1 MSQNSTNSDHQE
13 IDLTMISNKIN
24 GFFSGIGSSIYRS
37 IQFFKRN
44 LFITGILF
52 VSGAGLGIY
61 LDSNNETYDS
71 KIIVR
76 PNFGSTEY
84 LYNKIDLLSSKI
96 KNQDTIFL
104 KSIGIKDPKSI
115 KVIEIEPV
123 IDIYSLVNY
132 NEKNV
137 TVTTN
142 TLNFELLKLLA
153 EDGDV
158 NKVIKDKAT
167 SKNYYW
173 HTIHIVSNGFATDQ
187 STIKPILD
195 YLNNNSYFDR
205 LKKVNLQN
213 VKENIRKS
221 EEMIFQINAVLEKL
235 AAATDQKADKLVF
248 YNENTDLNGILKTK
262 QDLVLKIGLQK
273 EDLVNYES
281 VIKNNSSILN
291 VKNTESVNGKL
302 KFVLPLLFIFGFVF
316 IRLLSKFYKAQ
327 ALKAQQN
334 KA

>member
-37 IQFFKRN
+37 IEFFKRN
-44 LFITGILF
+44 LLLTGILF

-96 KNQDTIFL
+96 KNQDTLFL
-104 KSIGIKDPKSI
+104 KFIGIKNPKSI
-115 KVIEIEPV
+115 KVIEIEPI

-153 EDGDV
+153 EDSDV

-173 HTIHIVSNGFATDQ
+173 HTIHIVSKGFATDEN
-187 STIKPILD
+187 TIKPILD
-195 YLNNNSYFDR
+195 YLKTVDYNGGIYKHRWGDALVQGNLLKIFNIPYFILPFPYSKWGVVYEPSQVLLFPRENGNNNIETLIENYVPPTIYNYPTVDVVLIIIFVI
-205 LKKVNLQN
+205 LMIPVLICFFKK
-213 VKENIRKS
+213 K
-221 EEMIFQINAVLEKL
+221 
-235 AAATDQKADKLVF
+235 
-248 YNENTDLNGILKTK
+248 
-262 QDLVLKIGLQK
+262 
-273 EDLVNYES
+273 
-281 VIKNNSSILN
+281 
-291 VKNTESVNGKL
+291 
-302 KFVLPLLFIFGFVF
+302 
-316 IRLLSKFYKAQ
+316 
-327 ALKAQQN
+327 
-334 KA
+334 

>member
-1 MSQNSTNSDHQE
+1 
-13 IDLTMISNKIN
+13 
-24 GFFSGIGSSIYRS
+24 
-37 IQFFKRN
+37 
-44 LFITGILF
+44 
-52 VSGAGLGIY
+52 
-61 LDSNNETYDS
+61 
-71 KIIVR
+71 VR

-96 KNQDTIFL
+96 KNQDTLFL

-195 YLNNNSYFDR
+195 YLNNNSYFSR
-205 LKKVNLQN
+205 LKEINIQNL
-213 VKENIRKS
+213 KENIKKG
-221 EEMIFQINAVLEKL
+221 EEMILQINDVLQRLSKDSDL
-235 AAATDQKADKLVF
+235 KSDKLVF
-248 YNENTDLNGILKTK
+248 YNENSDLNGILKTK

-316 IRLLSKFYKAQ
+316 IRLFSKFYKAQ